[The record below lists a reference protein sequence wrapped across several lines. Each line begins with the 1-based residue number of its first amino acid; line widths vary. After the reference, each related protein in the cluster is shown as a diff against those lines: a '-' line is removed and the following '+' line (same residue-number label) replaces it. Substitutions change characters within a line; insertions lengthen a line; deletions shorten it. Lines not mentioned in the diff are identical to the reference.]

1 MKNMS
6 NKFKISE
13 YKEKIIDEIKYRAE
27 TKGIE
32 PSDYLEMILE
42 KDTAKKP
49 KYLLADLFINW
60 ECPNCH
66 RAIHYGTIKEKKSRL
81 ILLYNQKIEKLKT
94 NDIYIDFE
102 ELINKYYL

>member
-13 YKEKIIDEIKYRAE
+13 YTVVVYKERIINEIKHRAE

-32 PSDYLEMILE
+32 PSDYLEMLLE
-42 KDTAKKP
+42 KDAAKKP
-49 KYLLADLFINW
+49 KDVVADLSVSW

-66 RAIHYGTIKEKKSRL
+66 S
-81 ILLYNQKIEKLKT
+81 T
-94 NDIYIDFE
+94 NTSDRFLDCCSYCGQRIDWS
-102 ELINKYYL
+102 K